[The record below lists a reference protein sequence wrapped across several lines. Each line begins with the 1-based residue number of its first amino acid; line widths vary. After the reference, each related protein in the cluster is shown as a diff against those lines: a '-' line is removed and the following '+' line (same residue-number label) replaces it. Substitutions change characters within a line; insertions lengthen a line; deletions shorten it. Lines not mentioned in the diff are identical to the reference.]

1 MLSESLKKISSTTVS
16 SWVLIHCISWN
27 AFGGVASPRPYKSRV
42 PEGVFLP
49 DFLSTTFE
57 STFSEGFLYN
67 SLIFNEVAW
76 LRFCRCFEY
85 TAQTRG
91 SGPQYPKYT
100 SFSAKKHTV
109 PAETTK
115 KSPMR
120 VAPGIC
126 VQEVNMKA
134 VGLAV
139 FGEDFEFGFAH
150 SEVPFG

>member
-1 MLSESLKKISSTTVS
+1 MIFRKIYTLVES
-16 SWVLIHCISWN
+16 
-27 AFGGVASPRPYKSRV
+27 A
-42 PEGVFLP
+42 
-49 DFLSTTFE
+49 
-57 STFSEGFLYN
+57 
-67 SLIFNEVAW
+67 
-76 LRFCRCFEY
+76 
-85 TAQTRG
+85 
-91 SGPQYPKYT
+91 
-100 SFSAKKHTV
+100 
-109 PAETTK
+109 K

>member
-1 MLSESLKKISSTTVS
+1 M
-16 SWVLIHCISWN
+16 H
-27 AFGGVASPRPYKSRV
+27 
-42 PEGVFLP
+42 
-49 DFLSTTFE
+49 
-57 STFSEGFLYN
+57 
-67 SLIFNEVAW
+67 
-76 LRFCRCFEY
+76 FCQCLEY

-91 SGPQYPKYT
+91 SEPQYPKYT
-100 SFSAKKHTV
+100 SFFAKNHII
-109 PAETTK
+109 PPETTK

-126 VQEVNMKA
+126 SQEVNMKA

>member
-1 MLSESLKKISSTTVS
+1 M
-16 SWVLIHCISWN
+16 
-27 AFGGVASPRPYKSRV
+27 
-42 PEGVFLP
+42 
-49 DFLSTTFE
+49 
-57 STFSEGFLYN
+57 
-67 SLIFNEVAW
+67 
-76 LRFCRCFEY
+76 RFCRCFEY

-100 SFSAKKHTV
+100 SFSAKNRVTPSEK
-109 PAETTK
+109 TK

-126 VQEVNMKA
+126 VQEVYMKA